1 MHRTI
6 YNELKK
12 NVTVSKLKDISIN
25 IITGYK
31 NKDLDYLSQ
40 LAELIGIEASGLS
53 LNSLFS
59 SLIQIFHPDKHVRII
74 KEIETHYRNN
84 SVEELTR
91 LKNIYLVDYAGINR
105 GIIQYEPG
113 DESRSFSQD
122 DFGYGEFNV
131 RDEGFENPAEQEE
144 FPVRDTDIN
153 EYSFMEAVNHLFVGN
168 LDYALTASDLN
179 HLDVELDLSDFD
191 IEDLAGVEHCI
202 NLTVLNL
209 SNNNISRIGRLSK
222 LVKLE
227 VLYISDNT
235 IEDIGALRDLTRL
248 VELDISFN
256 SISDISVLLEL
267 NNLKY
272 VNLINNPVSDKTTIH
287 KLLKKGIIV
296 IY

>member
-1 MHRTI
+1 MQSNI
-6 YNELKK
+6 YDELKK
-12 NVTVSKLKDISIN
+12 NVTASKLKDISIS
-25 IITGYK
+25 IINGYK

-40 LAELIGIEASGLS
+40 LAELIGIEASSLGL
-53 LNSLFS
+53 NRLFS
-59 SLIQIFHPDKHVRII
+59 RLIQVFHPDKHATII
-74 KEIETHYRNN
+74 REIETYYKNN
-84 SVEELTR
+84 RIEELTR
-91 LKNIYLVDYAGINR
+91 LKNIYLVDYAGIDR
-105 GIIQYEPG
+105 VIIQYEPD

-131 RDEGFENPAEQEE
+131 RDEEFEDLPGREE
-144 FPVRDTDIN
+144 FPGGDADIH

-209 SNNNISRIGRLSK
+209 SNNNINRIGRLSK
-222 LVKLE
+222 LSKLE
-227 VLYISDNT
+227 VLYISDNE
-235 IEDIGALRDLTRL
+235 IENISALGGLTGL

-256 SISDISVLLEL
+256 SISDISVLLGL
-267 NNLKY
+267 DNLKY
-272 VNLINNPVSDKTTIH
+272 VNLINNPIGDKSTINR
-287 KLLKKGIIV
+287 LLKKGIIV